1 MLRSDS
7 ATFQATSTPFLFLS
21 LLRVAYRIFGF
32 SSGNIHDEFGQLI
45 WITGSLQHGYSMPQP
60 MQMESGV
67 TRQTETLPDLLLD
80 NAFPSRDPQEQRRL
94 AQR

>member
-1 MLRSDS
+1 
-7 ATFQATSTPFLFLS
+7 
-21 LLRVAYRIFGF
+21 
-32 SSGNIHDEFGQLI
+32 LI